1 MEIYEFIFFLCKL
14 LVYNVL
20 FNIKHSPFLKVKW
33 SLDSTEIVFCP
44 SLERALYFLMDDKFC
59 VVQLLR
65 VKKIIIMEKYCFWI
79 LFYIIL
85 SFLINKLSTAL
96 NKTGTTC
103 LKCLFDL
110 IHFPITTGLNQ
121 INMKHLSNIHHNI
134 ADILLKSALN
144 TNQSINQGLLWS
156 YGSWIYNYICNQ
168 YLTPLMA
175 LMLRVRTP
183 LKRGVL
189 IQHYV
194 IKFVSDLLQG
204 GGFPWVLRFPP
215 PIKLSA
221 TI

>member
-1 MEIYEFIFFLCKL
+1 MIC
-14 LVYNVL
+14 
-20 FNIKHSPFLKVKW
+20 
-33 SLDSTEIVFCP
+33 
-44 SLERALYFLMDDKFC
+44 
-59 VVQLLR
+59 
-65 VKKIIIMEKYCFWI
+65 I
-79 LFYIIL
+79 LFPPNDI
-85 SFLINKLSTAL
+85 FL
-96 NKTGTTC
+96 
-103 LKCLFDL
+103 
-110 IHFPITTGLNQ
+110 FPSNFNNNQ

-144 TNQSINQGLLWS
+144 TNQSINQGSSWS

-168 YLTPLMA
+168 YLSP
-175 LMLRVRTP
+175 LMLRVRNP
-183 LKRGVL
+183 FRRGVL